1 MPVCVGVI
9 VVNTLTSKKEAYLR
23 KLGSLEEGRESQAE
37 ARRVKMEMFVSV
49 ATGELQGSGWRRFR
63 LEGGGQL

>member
-1 MPVCVGVI
+1 MCVGVI
-9 VVNTLTSKKEAYLR
+9 VVNTLTPKKEAYLR